1 MGIFDGI
8 GYGLTGGAVGAV
20 TQGTPSYVVLSGPE
34 QVGGKA
40 IPYYQSLGRAT
51 LKSGSQGGTIGATVI
66 QGSPFFRSRSPLAA
80 SREFYQS
87 RPGQRLRQSAPGS
100 AKLARDIA
108 NFRTPTLP
116 KRRRAGGRGRQ
127 MGAGGALM
135 ALGAGGTVGT
145 TDPSGL
151 GVALNPTTFLVI
163 GGLVL
168 VALMLGVRRNR

>member
-1 MGIFDGI
+1 MGFLDGI
-8 GYGLTGGAVGAV
+8 NYGLTGGAVGSV
-20 TQGTPSYVVLSGPE
+20 SQGTPSYVVLSGPE

-40 IPYYQSLGRAT
+40 IPYYQTLGRAT
-51 LKSGSQGGTIGATVI
+51 LKSGSQGGTIGATVM

-108 NFRTPTLP
+108 HFRTPTLP
-116 KRRRAGGRGRQ
+116 KRRAGGRRAGG
-127 MGAGGALM
+127 GGGMLM
-135 ALGAGGTVGT
+135 AAGAGGTVGV

-151 GVALNPTTFLVI
+151 GVALNPTTFLLI

-168 VALMLGVRRNR
+168 VALMLGVRRSR

>member
-1 MGIFDGI
+1 MGIFDGV

-20 TQGTPSYVVLSGPE
+20 SQGTPSYVVLSGPE

-40 IPYYQSLGRAT
+40 IPYYQNLGRAT

-87 RPGQRLRQSAPGS
+87 RPGQRLRQSAPGA

-108 NFRTPTLP
+108 NFRVPTLP
-116 KRRRAGGRGRQ
+116 KRRAGGRRA
-127 MGAGGALM
+127 AGGATTM
-135 ALGAGGTVGT
+135 ALGAGGTVGM

-151 GVALNPTTFLVI
+151 GAALNPTTFLVI

-168 VALMLGVRRNR
+168 VALMLGVRRSR